1 MKKKTLLL
9 ALFCASLSF
18 CYAQEKHAFYNDVQ
32 TIKAYD
38 QMYKPPVSPVLFTGS
53 SSIQKWD
60 GLEYVFAGYHA
71 LNRGVGGTVLNDLI
85 YYADDLIF
93 AYHPRQLVLYIG
105 ENDLPDEKTTADSV
119 LNRFVRLYQLIR
131 TKLPDIPVDYIAM
144 KPSPSREQ
152 FAQKAVAAN
161 LLIKNYL
168 AKQKNAAFIDIYP
181 LMLDNEGKSRP
192 KLFVGDMLHMNKKG
206 YAIWEKAVRP
216 YLIKEKERTSVNFL
230 DLIFIKS
237 YIEKTIMLLL

>member
-1 MKKKTLLL
+1 MIKILLS
-9 ALFCASLSF
+9 ACFCLFISLSF
-18 CYAQEKHAFYNDVQ
+18 AQQKHAFYNDVQ

-38 QMYKPPVSPVLFTGS
+38 QMYKPPVHPVLFTGS
-53 SSIQKWD
+53 SSIRKWD
-60 GLEYVFAGYHA
+60 DLEYVFADYYA

-93 AYHPRQLVLYIG
+93 AYHPRQLILYIG

-119 LNRFVRLYQLIR
+119 LNRFTRLYQLIR

-144 KPSPSREQ
+144 KPSPSRDQ

-168 AKQKNAAFIDIYP
+168 AKQKNAAFIDIYS
-181 LMLDNEGKSRP
+181 LMLNKEGKSRP
-192 KLFVGDMLHMNKKG
+192 ELFVGDMLHMNKQG
-206 YAIWEKAVRP
+206 YAIWEKTVKP
-216 YLIKEKERTSVNFL
+216 YLVKEKE
-230 DLIFIKS
+230 
-237 YIEKTIMLLL
+237 